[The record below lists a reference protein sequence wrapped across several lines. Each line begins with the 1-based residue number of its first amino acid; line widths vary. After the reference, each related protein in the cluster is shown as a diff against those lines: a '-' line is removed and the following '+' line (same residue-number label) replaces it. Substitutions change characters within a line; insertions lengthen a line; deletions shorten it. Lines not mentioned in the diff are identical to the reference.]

1 MADKE
6 SGLAKLWA
14 ELREYLDLKIEYAK
28 LTAAEK
34 LAILFATFVLIMIC
48 LVFGVVILFYLTLA
62 AANWIGESLGM
73 PLAYSIMVGFYIL
86 LLVLTVVFKR
96 ALIFNPIARIVSKL
110 ILK

>member
-6 SGLAKLWA
+6 SGLVKLWS
-14 ELREYLDLKIEYAK
+14 ELREYLDLKIEYTK

-34 LAILFATFVLIMIC
+34 LSILFATFVMIMVC

-96 ALIFNPIARIVSKL
+96 ALIFNPISRIISKL